1 MRNFD
6 SSKDLNEIISLYL
19 DKQLSREEEEDFTHR
34 MKQDEQVKRIV
45 EEEKGFRNFIKT
57 NLKRHEVPDKVKTN
71 VMNLFKPFED

>member
-19 DKQLSREEEEDFTHR
+19 DKQLTREEEKDFTDR
-34 MKQDEQVKRIV
+34 MKQDDQVKKIV

-57 NLKRHEVPDKVKTN
+57 NLRRHEVPDKIKAN
-71 VMNLFKPFED
+71 LMNLFKQPEE